1 MGLNL
6 WSKNI
11 MCVVCW
17 GQGDARCTVDP
28 LPWLGVPWAE
38 ASTKHVASG
47 RGFLGVGG
55 VAFYLQAGLVGITVL
70 MRAYVRLPAR
80 HI

>member
-6 WSKNI
+6 WPKNI

-17 GQGDARCTVDP
+17 GQGDAQCTVDP
-28 LPWLGVPWAE
+28 LSWLGVPRAE
-38 ASTKHVASG
+38 ASTKRVASG

-55 VAFYLQAGLVGITVL
+55 VAFYLQAGLVGISTL
-70 MRAYVRLPAR
+70 MRAYVRLRAR